1 MAHKLSVSSRDVYK
15 ISSGELRKF
24 KLLSCLNHT
33 QVPLGVLTKNENK
46 REDMLYIIDHFH
58 NYVPC
63 VPYQVSTTDGNGEA
77 VKVERAAFHKILVGG
92 DQLTSARMR
101 S

>member
-1 MAHKLSVSSRDVYK
+1 MNC
-15 ISSGELRKF
+15 
-24 KLLSCLNHT
+24 CLNHT

-63 VPYQVSTTDGNGEA
+63 VPYQVSTIDGNGEA
-77 VKVERAAFHKILVGG
+77 EVERATFHKILVGG

-101 S
+101 SSLKMKVNSQTECKRLSGIIP